1 MLWKFSQDHP
11 TEVEAVYFVSG
22 MLVNSRNNVIKLV
35 PGAKLDATKKLF
47 SSLDSIHVHSLFK
60 KITRKAT
67 QQVSVYQK
75 PLHFLSIE
83 STFKIHF
90 FLPFFSFTFIFQH
103 IFNVQLNN
111 LLFLKVMV

>member
-35 PGAKLDATKKLF
+35 PGAKLDDTKKLF

-75 PLHFLSIE
+75 PLLFYQLNPIQNS
-83 STFKIHF
+83 
-90 FLPFFSFTFIFQH
+90 FFSYRSFDS
-103 IFNVQLNN
+103 
-111 LLFLKVMV
+111 LLFFNIFLMCN

>member
-75 PLHFLSIE
+75 PLRFLSIE
-83 STFKIHF
+83 SNSK
-90 FLPFFSFTFIFQH
+90 FIFSYRSFH
-103 IFNVQLNN
+103 S
-111 LLFLKVMV
+111 LLFFNIFLMCN

>member
-35 PGAKLDATKKLF
+35 PGAKLDDTKKLF

-67 QQVSVYQK
+67 QQVSVLSK
-75 PLHFLSIE
+75 TFTFVSIE
-83 STFKIHF
+83 SIKIHF
-90 FLPFFSFTFIFQH
+90 FLPFFSFTFISQH

>member
-67 QQVSVYQK
+67 QQVSEYQN
-75 PLHFLSIE
+75 PLLLYQLNPNSKF
-83 STFKIHF
+83 HF
-90 FLPFFSFTFIFQH
+90 FLPFFSLTFIFQH
-103 IFNVQLNN
+103 IFNVH
-111 LLFLKVMV
+111 

>member
-67 QQVSVYQK
+67 QQVSVYQN
-75 PLHFLSIE
+75 PLLFYQWNPIL
-83 STFKIHF
+83 K
-90 FLPFFSFTFIFQH
+90 FIFSYRSFH
-103 IFNVQLNN
+103 S
-111 LLFLKVMV
+111 LLFFNIFLMCN

>member
-75 PLHFLSIE
+75 PLLFYQLNPIQNSFFL
-83 STFKIHF
+83 TVLFIHF
-90 FLPFFSFTFIFQH
+90 YFSTYF
-103 IFNVQLNN
+103 
-111 LLFLKVMV
+111 